1 VTPSVGDLLVFVALT
16 FVVGAAGVAL
26 GMLVLAPRLTRLAD
40 RDEEP
45 GDPADDRSEP

>member
-1 VTPSVGDLLVFVALT
+1 VTPSIGDVLVFVAIA

-40 RDEEP
+40 RDEDA
-45 GDPADDRSEP
+45 GDPADRTEP